1 MKTKQLQ
8 KFTSKRARKAG
19 LKVILTNALQS
30 GLGLLRFWAGLMVMI
45 FLALSPI
52 VLAVDGQKGKGE
64 DVVVRTTLDN
74 GLKVVIVRIP
84 LAPVVSTVVNYLVGS
99 NEAPE
104 GFPGTAHAQEHMMF
118 RGSSELSADQL
129 ADIAAFMGGMF
140 DADTQ
145 QTVTQYF
152 FTVPAEDLDVALHI
166 EAIRMAGVSDSE
178 KLWQQER
185 GAIEQEVAQDLSNP
199 EYVFYTKLLSAMFRG
214 TPYANTPLGTRP
226 SFNKTTGAMLKN
238 FHDTW
243 YVPKNAILVIVGN
256 VKPEIVLSQV
266 KKYFDYIPAKKLP
279 ERPALQLKP
288 VTPDTLQLK
297 TDLPVGLAIISFR
310 MPGYDSPD
318 YAASQVLADILS
330 SQRSNLYALVP
341 QGKALSTSFDLNTLP
356 KAGLGYAIAAFPK
369 GSDAK
374 TLMQKVKQILSDD
387 IKKGFSAD
395 LVEAAKRHEV
405 ADAEFQKNSIF
416 GFATTWSQALA
427 VEGRQSP
434 EEEVEAIQHVTVADV
449 NRVARKYLDFGHAI
463 EAILTPEVS
472 GKPISSKGFGGV
484 ESFAP
489 QQTRTVK
496 LPDWAENALKRLSIP
511 ASTLSPQESTL
522 PNGIRLIVQPVS
534 VSNTISIYGH
544 VKTQPD
550 LEAPK
555 GQEGV
560 QLVLD
565 QLFSYGT
572 TSLDRLAFQKA
583 LDDIGANE
591 SSSTDFSL
599 QVLTD
604 HFNRGVQLLA
614 DNVLHPALPEPAF
627 KTVQKQVAGS
637 VAGQIQSP
645 DYLAGRALKAA
656 LFPKQD
662 PTLRQA
668 TPDTI
673 GALTLKDV
681 KNYYEKAFRPDL
693 TTIVVIGK
701 VTPEKAKEIIEQ
713 YFGEWKS
720 TGSKPNTLLPSVPL
734 NKPSTIRVPDES
746 RVQNE
751 VLLAET
757 IDLTR
762 SNPDYYA
769 LELGN
774 GILGGGFY
782 ATRLYQDLREK
793 TGLVYYVSSNF
804 DISRTRGLYI
814 VKYGCDPQNVY
825 KACGIVKQ
833 NLQKMQNSLVGRD
846 QLEQAKAM
854 LLRKIP
860 LSESSVSSIAEGFIS
875 RINLD
880 LHLDEPTLAAH
891 RYVKLNSE
899 QVQSAF
905 AKYVRPD
912 ALVQVTQGPNPK

>member
-1 MKTKQLQ
+1 MKTKPLQQL
-8 KFTSKRARKAG
+8 TSKRARKVA
-19 LKVILTNALQS
+19 LKVSIANALQS
-30 GLGLLRFWAGLMVMI
+30 GLGWFSFWAGLMVMI
-45 FLALSPI
+45 FLSLSPT
-52 VLAVDGQKGKGE
+52 VLATDRQEGKGGE
-64 DVVVRTTLDN
+64 VVRTILNN

-104 GFPGTAHAQEHMMF
+104 SFPGMAHAQEHMMF
-118 RGSSELSADQL
+118 RGNPGLSADQL
-129 ADIAAFMGGMF
+129 ADITAFMGGLF

-166 EAIRMAGVSDSE
+166 EAIRMRDVLDSE

-199 EYVFYTKLLSAMFRG
+199 EYVFYTKLLSAMFKG
-214 TPYANTPLGTRP
+214 TPYAHTPLGTRP

-238 FHDTW
+238 FHDKW
-243 YVPKNAILVIVGN
+243 YVPNNAFLVIVGN
-256 VKPEIVLSQV
+256 IEPQNALSQV
-266 KKYFDYIPAKKLP
+266 KKYFAPIPAKKLP
-279 ERPALQLKP
+279 SRPTLQLET

-297 TDLPVGLAIISFR
+297 TDLPVGLAILSFR

-341 QGKALSTSFDLNTLP
+341 EGKALSTSFDLDTLP
-356 KAGLGYAIAAFPK
+356 HAGLGYALAAFPK

-374 TLMQKVKQILSDD
+374 VLMHEMKRILSED

-395 LVEAAKRHEV
+395 LVEAAKHHEV
-405 ADAEFQKNSIF
+405 ADAEFKKNSVF
-416 GFATTWSQALA
+416 GLAETWSQVLA

-434 EEEVEAIQHVTVADV
+434 EEDVDAIQRVTVADV
-449 NRVARKYLDFGHAI
+449 NRVACKYLDFGHAI

-472 GKPISSKGFGGV
+472 GKPVSSKGFGGV

-489 QQTRTVK
+489 QQTRNVK

-511 ASTLSPQESTL
+511 ASTLNPQESTL
-522 PNGIRLIVQPVS
+522 SNGMKLIVQPVS
-534 VSNTISIYGH
+534 VSNTISVYGH
-544 VKTQPD
+544 VKNQPD
-550 LEAPK
+550 LEVPI

-591 SSSTDFSL
+591 SAGTDFSL

-604 HFNRGVQLLA
+604 HFDRGVQLLA
-614 DNVLHPALPEPAF
+614 DNVLHPALPGSDF
-627 KTVQKQVAGS
+627 KIVQKQVANT
-637 VAGQIQSP
+637 VAGQLQSP
-645 DYLAGRALKAA
+645 DYLAERALKVA

-662 PTLRQA
+662 PTLRQEI
-668 TPDTI
+668 PKSI
-673 GALTLKDV
+673 SGLNIKNVKD
-681 KNYYEKAFRPDL
+681 YYEKAFRPDL
-693 TTIVVIGK
+693 TTLVVIGK
-701 VTPEKAKEIIEQ
+701 VTPEKAKEVIEK
-713 YFGEWKS
+713 YFGEWRAA
-720 TGSKPNTLLPSVPL
+720 GSKPDTLLPAVPL
-734 NKPSTIRVPDES
+734 NRPSTIRVPNAS
-746 RVQNE
+746 RVQDE
-751 VLLAET
+751 VILAET
-757 IDLTR
+757 IDLNR

-774 GILGGGFY
+774 RILGGGFY

-793 TGLVYYVSSNF
+793 TGLVYFVSSDF
-804 DISRTRGLYI
+804 DVDKTRGLYI
-814 VKYGCDPQNVY
+814 VKYGCDPPNVSR
-825 KACGIVKQ
+825 ARTIVKQ
-833 NLQKMQNSLVGRD
+833 NLQKMQNSLVGPS

-854 LLRKIP
+854 VLREIP

-875 RINLD
+875 RVDLD
-880 LHLDEPTLAAH
+880 LPLEEPTVAAG
-891 RYVKLNSE
+891 RYVKLTAE
-899 QVQSAF
+899 QVKSAF
-905 AKYVRPD
+905 VKYVHPD
-912 ALVQVTQGPNPK
+912 ALVQITQGPNPK

>member
-1 MKTKQLQ
+1 MV
-8 KFTSKRARKAG
+8 RKDREQ
-19 LKVILTNALQS
+19 N
-30 GLGLLRFWAGLMVMI
+30 
-45 FLALSPI
+45 
-52 VLAVDGQKGKGE
+52 VL
-64 DVVVRTTLDN
+64 RTTLDN
-74 GLKVVIVRIP
+74 GLKVVIVP
-84 LAPVVSTVVNYLVGS
+84 TSLAPVVSTVVNYLVGS

-104 GFPGTAHAQEHMMF
+104 DFPGMAHAQEHMMF
-118 RGSSELSADQL
+118 RGSPELSADQL
-129 ADIAAFMGGMF
+129 AGIAESMGGMF
-140 DADTQ
+140 NADTQ
-145 QTVTQYF
+145 ETVTQYF

-166 EAIRMAGVSDSE
+166 EAIRMRGVLDSE
-178 KLWQQER
+178 RLWQQER
-185 GAIEQEVAQDLSNP
+185 GAIEQEVARDLSNP
-199 EYVFYTKLLSAMFRG
+199 EYVFYTKLLAAMFKG
-214 TPYANTPLGTRP
+214 TPYAHTPLGTRP

-243 YVPKNAILVIVGN
+243 YVPNNALLVIVGN
-256 VKPEIVLSQV
+256 VEPEKALSQV
-266 KKYFDYIPAKKLP
+266 KKHFAPIPVKKLP
-279 ERPALQLKP
+279 PRPTLQLKP

-330 SQRSNLYALVP
+330 SQRGNLYALVP

-356 KAGLGYAIAAFPK
+356 KAGLGYAIAVFPK

-374 TLMQKVKQILSDD
+374 ILMQEMKQILSED

-395 LVEAAKRHEV
+395 LVEAAKHHEV

-416 GFATTWSQALA
+416 GLATTWSQVLA
-427 VEGRQSP
+427 VEGKQSP
-434 EEEVEAIQHVTVADV
+434 EEDVEAIQHVTVADV

-484 ESFAP
+484 ESFAL
-489 QQTRTVK
+489 QQTSNIK
-496 LPDWAENALKRLSIP
+496 LPDWAENALKRISIP
-511 ASTLSPQESTL
+511 ASTLNPQESTL

-534 VSNTISIYGH
+534 VSNTISVYGH
-544 VKTQPD
+544 VKNQPD
-550 LEAPK
+550 LEVPK

-591 SSSTDFSL
+591 SAGTDFSL

-604 HFNRGVQLLA
+604 NFNRGVQLLA
-614 DNVLHPALPEPAF
+614 DNMLHPALPEPAF
-627 KTVQKQVAGS
+627 KTVQKQVADT

-645 DYLAGRALKAA
+645 DYLAGRALKVA

-668 TPDTI
+668 TPKSI
-673 GALTLKDV
+673 AGLNLKNV
-681 KNYYEKAFRPDL
+681 KDYYEKVFRPDL
-693 TTIVVIGK
+693 TTLVIIGK
-701 VTPEKAKEIIEQ
+701 VTPERAKEVIEK

-720 TGSKPNTLLPSVPL
+720 TGSKPDTLLPSVPL
-734 NKPSTIRVPDES
+734 NRPSTIRVPDAS
-746 RVQNE
+746 RVQDE
-751 VLLAET
+751 VMLAET
-757 IDLTR
+757 IDLNR

-774 GILGGGFY
+774 CILGGGFY

-793 TGLVYYVSSNF
+793 TGLVYYVSSDF
-804 DISRTRGLYI
+804 DIDKTRGLYI
-814 VKYGCDPQNVY
+814 VKYGCDPPNVS
-825 KACGIVKQ
+825 KACAIVKQ
-833 NLQKMQNSLVGRD
+833 NLQKMQSSLVGRD
-846 QLEQAKAM
+846 QLERAKAM
-854 LLRKIP
+854 LLREIP

-880 LHLDEPTLAAH
+880 LPLDEPTLAAR
-891 RYVKLNSE
+891 RYMKLDAE

-912 ALVQVTQGPNPK
+912 ALVQITQGPNHK